1 MIETGLIKFYAVK
14 MLKKSMLKQKNQ
26 AKYLNFE
33 IEVIIKMKHWNLL
46 EIKHIVKRD
55 FEVLLFMEF
64 MEGGDL

>member
-1 MIETGLIKFYAVK
+1 MIDTEEIKFYAVK

-33 IEVIIKMKHWNLL
+33 IQVMIKLKHPNLL
-46 EIKHIVKRD
+46 EIKHIVKQD